1 MTSPKYRPS
10 ASFLDQPSDSTTVR
24 MGAPMSEIVLGGG
37 DHFPYNGKAIKCSLC
52 RTAANQITKQQKTMA
67 AVIIPLAQRPWTTAA
82 NSTHDIWLY
91 PKLLIAAVWQ
101 CTAVCNDSIN
111 GSAGVFCFLR
121 RAGSSFFRCLPEP
134 ASARGLI
141 YLSSKVVG
149 EDIFRYGA
157 LKIATGKMTQTDG
170 VDELTSHH

>member
-111 GSAGVFCFLR
+111 GSAGFLVFYDEPVHP
-121 RAGSSFFRCLPEP
+121 SFGASPSQP
-134 ASARGLI
+134 APGDWFTCQARWWGRT
-141 YLSSKVVG
+141 YLDTV
-149 EDIFRYGA
+149 RWR
-157 LKIATGKMTQTDG
+157 
-170 VDELTSHH
+170 